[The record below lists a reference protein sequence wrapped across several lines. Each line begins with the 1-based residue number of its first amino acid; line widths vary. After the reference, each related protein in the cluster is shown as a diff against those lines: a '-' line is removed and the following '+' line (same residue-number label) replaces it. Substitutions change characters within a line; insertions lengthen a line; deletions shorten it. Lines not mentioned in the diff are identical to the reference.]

1 MVTWSRTSTILSSIS
16 RMKLRSSH
24 SVTVGLEL
32 RYATS
37 YPYVRKFS
45 HPVYLEHDLNVNSSE
60 ILANVDAIL
69 FLPAT
74 RYLYQDSCGEIV
86 YLAIELG

>member
-16 RMKLRSSH
+16 RMKLRSSR
-24 SVTVGLEL
+24 SVTAGLEL

-45 HPVYLEHDLNVNSSE
+45 HLVYLEHDLNVNSSE

-69 FLPAT
+69 FLPTT
-74 RYLYQDSCGEIV
+74 RCLYQDSCGEIV